1 VVSNV
6 FSRSSGCVARRAAWL
21 PSVLPSVLLALGLAL
36 MATARPAAAA
46 DEAGWRT
53 ASDVGV
59 VALMATALAVPLV
72 DGDDAGARQAA
83 LSLVAISAV
92 TEGLKAVVSKER
104 PDGSG
109 DDSFPSGH
117 TARSFA
123 AAATLWTRRGAGVG
137 APALAVAGLVGVARV
152 EGRKHAW
159 ADVLAG
165 AALGGAAGWL
175 CTDARGADGQARVV
189 PWLTTDGGGVLVA
202 ARF

>member
-1 VVSNV
+1 MRTRSP
-6 FSRSSGCVARRAAWL
+6 SRRAPRAAWR
-21 PSVLPSVLLALGLAL
+21 LALPLVAGLAFVAAAL
-36 MATARPAAAA
+36 PATAA

-53 ASDVGV
+53 ASDVGAV
-59 VALMATALAVPLV
+59 SLMAAALAAPLV

-83 LSLVAISAV
+83 VSLLAISAV
-92 TEGLKAVVSKER
+92 TEGLKAVVSKQR

-123 AAATLWTRRGAGVG
+123 AAATLWKRSGPGVG
-137 APALAVAGLVGVARV
+137 APATAVAGLVGVARV

-165 AALGGAAGWL
+165 AALGGVTGWL
-175 CTDARGADGQARVV
+175 CTAGRVADGQAHVV
-189 PWLTTDGGGVLVA
+189 PWSSGDGAGLLLTM
-202 ARF
+202 RF

>member
-1 VVSNV
+1 MA
-6 FSRSSGCVARRAAWL
+6 GL
-21 PSVLPSVLLALGLAL
+21 PCLLLAAGLAL
-36 MATARPAAAA
+36 VAPPRTATAA

-53 ASDVGV
+53 ASDIGAVT
-59 VALMATALAVPLV
+59 LMATALAVPLV
-72 DGDDAGARQAA
+72 DGDEAGARQAA

-92 TEGLKAVVSKER
+92 TEGLKAVISKQR

-109 DDSFPSGH
+109 DNSFPSGH

-123 AAATLWTRRGAGVG
+123 AAATLWKRSGPGVG
-137 APALAVAGLVGVARV
+137 APAVAVAGLVGVARV

-175 CTDARGADGQARVV
+175 CTAGRDETRDGQAHVV
-189 PWLTTDGGGVLVA
+189 PWLSTDGGGVLVA
-202 ARF
+202 TRF